1 MSQLA
6 EPIRSFILNS
16 FLFGQTDYPLAA
28 DDSLLENGIMDS
40 TGVLELISFLEQQ
53 FGIQVEDRE
62 LVPENLD
69 SLDRLVAF
77 VQRKKAGEQAVNPPS
92 SEPSKQ

>member
-1 MSQLA
+1 MRRETPDVSQFA

-16 FLFGQTDYPLAA
+16 FLFGQSDFPLGG
-28 DDSLLENGIMDS
+28 DDSLLEEGIMDS

-69 SLDRLVAF
+69 SLNRLTAF
-77 VQRKKAGEQAVNPPS
+77 VQRKQTEGKTE
-92 SEPSKQ
+92 